1 MGARQDAIQLKLYP
15 MRVKFL
21 HRIKQRNSA
30 ENCVSRCV
38 LSVFDPNP
46 SEEAV
51 KSAILLSAFIAKTT
65 AQ

>member
-15 MRVKFL
+15 MSVKFL

-30 ENCVSRCV
+30 EICVSRCV

-46 SEEAV
+46 RVYRV
-51 KSAILLSAFIAKTT
+51 KSAILLSALIAKITV
-65 AQ
+65 Q